1 MDTFLKSWLFLLI
14 AMVCTCHG
22 SSMSSSEASAMKI
35 LSLVDD
41 FLNQLERSSSS
52 SVGTSSSSSHDRPFV
67 TIGYA
72 QTLDGSM

>member
-1 MDTFLKSWLFLLI
+1 MMESWFLLI
-14 AMVCTCHG
+14 ALILTCACHG

-35 LSLVDD
+35 LTLVDD
-41 FLNQLERSSSS
+41 YLNQLERSR
-52 SVGTSSSSSHDRPFV
+52 SSSSSIVGTSHSSYYRPLV